1 MRRQAA
7 GEGSVDL
14 GARIAGR
21 HVLITGAS
29 SGLGAH
35 FARLCARHGA
45 RVSIA
50 ARRRERL
57 TALAAELQAAGA
69 AGVASLDLDVT
80 DPDSVADC
88 FAALPAPLD
97 VLVNN
102 AGISGP
108 GAAIDLPLDDFDAV
122 MATNLRGPWL
132 TSTHAARTWR
142 DAVHPGVIVNIASI
156 LAERV
161 AGGVVPYA
169 VSKAGLQ
176 QMTKAL
182 ALEWA
187 RYGIRVNALAPGYV
201 ETEINA
207 DFFATPAGEALV
219 KRIPMRRLGKP
230 EDLDAAFLLLA
241 TDAAPWMTG
250 ALVPVDGGHL
260 VSGL

>member
-1 MRRQAA
+1 M
-7 GEGSVDL
+7 DL
-14 GARIAGR
+14 GARLAGR

-45 RVSIA
+45 RVSVA

-57 TALAAELQAAGA
+57 AALVGELEAAGA
-69 AGVASLDLDVT
+69 AGATALDLDVT
-80 DPDSVADC
+80 DAHSVADC
-88 FAALPAPLD
+88 FDALPAPLD

-108 GAAIDLPLDDFDAV
+108 GAAIDLPVETFDAI

-132 TSTHAARTWR
+132 MATHAACAWR
-142 DAVHPGVIVNIASI
+142 DAGRGGTIVGIASI
-156 LAERV
+156 VAERV
-161 AGGVVPYA
+161 AGGVAPYCI
-169 VSKAGLQ
+169 SKAGVK
-176 QMTKAL
+176 QMTAAL

-187 RYGIRVNALAPGYV
+187 RFGIRVNALAPGYI

-207 DFFATPAGEALV
+207 GFFDTPAGEALV
-219 KRIPMRRLGKP
+219 KRIPMRRLGRP
-230 EDLDAAFLLLA
+230 EDLDAPFLLLA

>member
-1 MRRQAA
+1 M
-7 GEGSVDL
+7 DL
-14 GARIAGR
+14 GARLAGR

-45 RVSIA
+45 RVTIA

-57 TALAAELQAAGA
+57 SALLAELERDGA
-69 AGVASLDLDVT
+69 AAATALDLDVT
-80 DPDSVADC
+80 EEESVADC

-102 AGISGP
+102 AGVSGP
-108 GAAIDLPLDDFDAV
+108 GAAADLAIETFDAV
-122 MATNLRGPWL
+122 VATNLRGPWL
-132 TSTHAARTWR
+132 TSTHAARAWR
-142 DAVHPGVIVNIASI
+142 AAGREGTIVNIASI
-156 LAERV
+156 LGIRV
-161 AGGVVPYA
+161 SGAVGPYCM
-169 VSKAGLQ
+169 SKAALI
-176 QMTKAL
+176 QMNAAL

-187 RYGIRVNALAPGYV
+187 RFGIRVNALAPGYV

-219 KRIPMRRLGKP
+219 KRIPMRRLGRP

-241 TDAAPWMTG
+241 SDAAPWMTG
-250 ALVPVDGGHL
+250 AVLPVDGGHL

>member
-1 MRRQAA
+1 M
-7 GEGSVDL
+7 DL
-14 GARIAGR
+14 GARLAGR

-35 FARLCARHGA
+35 FARLCAGCGA
-45 RVSIA
+45 RVSVA

-57 TALAAELQAAGA
+57 EALVSQLDEAGA
-69 AGVASLDLDVT
+69 AGVAALDLDVT

-102 AGISGP
+102 AGISGA
-108 GAAIDLPLDDFDAV
+108 GAAVDLPLETFDAV

-132 TSTHAARTWR
+132 TSSHAARAWR
-142 DAVHPGVIVNIASI
+142 DSGRQGTIVNIASI
-156 LAERV
+156 VAERV
-161 AGGVVPYA
+161 AGGVAPYA
-169 VSKAGLQ
+169 VSKAGLK

-207 DFFATPAGEALV
+207 DFFATPAGEALI

>member
-1 MRRQAA
+1 M
-7 GEGSVDL
+7 DL
-14 GARIAGR
+14 GARLAGR

-45 RVSIA
+45 RVSVA
-50 ARRRERL
+50 ARRRDRL
-57 TALAAELQAAGA
+57 ATLVGELEDAGAAGA
-69 AGVASLDLDVT
+69 AALDLDVT
-80 DPDSVADC
+80 DAHSVADC
-88 FAALPAPLD
+88 FGALSAPLD

-102 AGISGP
+102 AGVSGP
-108 GAAIDLPLDDFDAV
+108 GAAIDLPLDTFDAV

-132 TSTHAARTWR
+132 MATHAARAWR
-142 DAVHPGVIVNIASI
+142 DGGRGGTIVTIASI
-156 LAERV
+156 VAERV
-161 AGGVVPYA
+161 AGGVAPYCI
-169 VSKAGLQ
+169 SKAGVK
-176 QMTKAL
+176 QMNAAL

-187 RYGIRVNALAPGYV
+187 RHGIRVNALAPGYI

-207 DFFATPAGEALV
+207 GFFDTPAGEALV
-219 KRIPMRRLGKP
+219 KRIPMRRLGRP

>member
-1 MRRQAA
+1 M
-7 GEGSVDL
+7 DL
-14 GARIAGR
+14 GARLAGR

-35 FARLCARHGA
+35 FARLCARCGA
-45 RVSIA
+45 RVTVA

-57 TALAAELQAAGA
+57 AALAAALDAEGAAGA
-69 AGVASLDLDVT
+69 VALDLDVT

-102 AGISGP
+102 AGISGA
-108 GAAIDLPLDDFDAV
+108 GAAVDLPLETFDAV

-132 TSTHAARTWR
+132 TSTHAARAWR
-142 DAVHPGVIVNIASI
+142 DAGRPGTIVNIASI
-156 LAERV
+156 VAERV
-161 AGGVVPYA
+161 AGGVAPYA
-169 VSKAGLQ
+169 VSKAGLK
-176 QMTKAL
+176 QMTAAL

-187 RYGIRVNALAPGYV
+187 RHGIRVNALAPGYV

-207 DFFATPAGEALV
+207 DFFATPAGEALI
-219 KRIPMRRLGKP
+219 KRIPMRRLGRP